1 VKINQTGPVMTQER
15 SAGPSGTDDAV
26 TRELMASLSDKWSLW
41 AMSVLATATVPMRY
55 TRLMERIDGITQ
67 AALTKT
73 LRQLER
79 DGLVTRQMYPEVPP
93 RVEYA
98 ITPLGA
104 DLVQH
109 IEPLWLWVAGS
120 ASVFQAARQRFDGK
134 TTGMRAVAGAI
145 PGTLLPPRKPAVRE
159 RNKQQ

>member
-1 VKINQTGPVMTQER
+1 MTQHQPA
-15 SAGPSGTDDAV
+15 SPLGTDDAV

-41 AMSVLATATVPMRY
+41 AMSVLAAANEPLRY
-55 TRLMERIDGITQ
+55 TRLTERIDGITQ

-104 DLVQH
+104 ELMQRV
-109 IEPLWLWVAGS
+109 EPLWVWVAGS
-120 ASVFQAARQRFDGK
+120 ASMFQAARQRFDGR
-134 TTGMRAVAGAI
+134 TTGMRAVAEAI
-145 PGTLLPPRKPAVRE
+145 PATLLATEESGISRTK
-159 RNKQQ
+159 